1 MGSESLPE
9 WALLALEKRARLLES
24 ALTDENTKRFLELEQ
39 GQEGQVLQE
48 LQQATEKAANS
59 EFTRTPQIKLK
70 PTPVHQ
76 HHSAT
81 PAPPMKQPSPIA
93 IPQKMEPTV
102 RKAPIPASQQQQQ
115 STVTRP
121 TPSQLPVSSFQFP
134 PPQPP
139 PQLQRPPSM
148 QQPHNMHQMP
158 FSLLN
163 PFIVQPAM
171 FNTPEQYERF
181 LTLQEEQIR
190 IAREQIELQKSL
202 NLSNFNPLLLQS
214 PVSPYQQTGLLMPFQ
229 AAAATTIAAPPTP
242 PSSPTKPVYSSFPSQ
257 VQQSQAPPPEVSI
270 TEAVQRINRQPSHH
284 HHPLSSNNNNT
295 VTAPT
300 STLQNHSSS
309 DSSQPTQ
316 VNPSPIHHP
325 PSEPTEKVK
334 KRATPVVVVDES
346 STPQI
351 REMIEHEAINK
362 RGALA
367 MFKALE
373 SNQPVPPPVYQSQ
386 PTKSFLKPKTT
397 TTTKPKP
404 MPAPV
409 EPPKSILKQRPQE
422 TQQAQATPQPSKQQ
436 QQLVKPD
443 VLKESENQRGDLDDC
458 RNVSVSNIKS
468 QWGTVASAPAPPPP
482 VIIDEEEDEIVE
494 ESNNNDDFD
503 LMAAHEEPVLTSFKP
518 RPEDFQKEKKQESHI
533 VTPPYSDS
541 EESLDVDTSYVVNH
555 QPPNQDHDLVS
566 LQSVTSTTLNDPVMV
581 LRLRLDHST
590 FLPVELE

>member
-1 MGSESLPE
+1 MG
-9 WALLALEKRARLLES
+9 
-24 ALTDENTKRFLELEQ
+24 
-39 GQEGQVLQE
+39 
-48 LQQATEKAANS
+48 
-59 EFTRTPQIKLK
+59 
-70 PTPVHQ
+70 
-76 HHSAT
+76 
-81 PAPPMKQPSPIA
+81 
-93 IPQKMEPTV
+93 
-102 RKAPIPASQQQQQ
+102 
-115 STVTRP
+115 
-121 TPSQLPVSSFQFP
+121 
-134 PPQPP
+134 PQPP
-139 PQLQRPPSM
+139 PKLQRPPSM

-229 AAAATTIAAPPTP
+229 AAAATTIAAPLTP
-242 PSSPTKPVYSSFPSQ
+242 PSSPTKPVFSSFPSQ

-284 HHPLSSNNNNT
+284 PLSSNNNNT

-300 STLQNHSSS
+300 STLLKHSGS

-373 SNQPVPPPVYQSQ
+373 SNQPVPQPVYQTQS
-386 PTKSFLKPKTT
+386 TKSFLKPKTT

-404 MPAPV
+404 TPAPV

-422 TQQAQATPQPSKQQ
+422 TQQAQATPHPAKQQQ
-436 QQLVKPD
+436 QQLVKPN

-468 QWGTVASAPAPPPP
+468 QWGTVASAPAPPPQ

-503 LMAAHEEPVLTSFKP
+503 LMVAHEEPVLTSFKP
-518 RPEDFQKEKKQESHI
+518 RPEDFQREKITIWS
-533 VTPPYSDS
+533 PY
-541 EESLDVDTSYVVNH
+541 N
-555 QPPNQDHDLVS
+555 
-566 LQSVTSTTLNDPVMV
+566 
-581 LRLRLDHST
+581 R
-590 FLPVELE
+590 